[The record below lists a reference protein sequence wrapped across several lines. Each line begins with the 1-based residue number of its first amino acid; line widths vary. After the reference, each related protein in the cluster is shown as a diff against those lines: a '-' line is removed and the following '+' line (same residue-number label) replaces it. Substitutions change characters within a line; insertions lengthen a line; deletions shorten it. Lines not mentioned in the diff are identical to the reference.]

1 MDGPTLAY
9 QLEWTQRTIGV
20 NIEGITHDDSLS
32 RPDAGGNCINW
43 VLGHIVASRNG
54 MLATLGQPPY
64 WSDDSVALYRRG
76 SSGELPTD
84 GLKSLPTLITDLDAS
99 SARVR
104 AALETVDESA
114 LAAPAPSGDRTV
126 GQRLAFLVF
135 HESYHVG
142 QIGLLR
148 RLVGQP
154 GAIR

>member
-9 QLEWTQRTIGV
+9 QLEWTGRTIGV
-20 NIEGITHDDSLS
+20 NIEGITHEDSLV
-32 RPDAGGNCINW
+32 RPDGGGNCINW

-54 MLATLGQPPY
+54 MLAMLGQPPY
-64 WSDDSVALYRRG
+64 WSDEQVALYRRG

-84 GLKSLPTLITDLDAS
+84 GLKPLPALIEDLDAS
-99 SARVR
+99 AARVR
-104 AALETVDESA
+104 AALDAVDDAA
-114 LAAPAPSGDRTV
+114 LAATAPSGDRTI

-142 QIGLLR
+142 QIGVLR
-148 RLVGQP
+148 RLVGRP